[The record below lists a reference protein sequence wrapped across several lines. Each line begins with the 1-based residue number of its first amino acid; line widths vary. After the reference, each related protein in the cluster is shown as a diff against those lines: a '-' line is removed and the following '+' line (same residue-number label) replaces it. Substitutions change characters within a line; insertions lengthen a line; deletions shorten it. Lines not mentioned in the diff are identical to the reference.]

1 MILPH
6 YDLVMWITE
15 QQIKDNLQKAER
27 RRMLRQAGLDQRGW
41 MSLKAC
47 QLLYRLGCLL
57 VALGQRL
64 LERYERPPVAPPVKR
79 QRASGVSSNG

>member
-6 YDLVMWITE
+6 YDLVMRITE
-15 QQIKDNLQKAER
+15 QQIKDRLQKAER
-27 RRMLRQAGLDQRGW
+27 RRMLRQAGLGQRGW
-41 MSLKAC
+41 MSLKVC
-47 QLLYRLGCLL
+47 WLLYRLGSLL

-64 LERYERPPVAPPVKR
+64 LERYEGPPVAPPVKR